1 VYLLIGRADRVAQ
14 DFVAS
19 PTVDSAGAN
28 WQYPDSFWVAIDPA
42 TGVVKTAECTFFGED
57 DNRNGMLDPGE
68 DRNGNTVL
76 DVDVVASQRWIR
88 DALLASER

>member
-1 VYLLIGRADRVAQ
+1 
-14 DFVAS
+14 
-19 PTVDSAGAN
+19 
-28 WQYPDSFWVAIDPA
+28 
-42 TGVVKTAECTFFGED
+42 
-57 DNRNGMLDPGE
+57 MLDPGE